1 MQVHGWGRY
10 PRMDAQ
16 VLEPFSAAQCAEA
29 VAKGPVIARGLGRSY
44 GDSSLGPRML
54 STRRFDHL
62 LAFDPDTGLLHCE
75 AGVTLDELLR
85 VFVPRGWFP
94 PVVPGTRF
102 VTVGG
107 AIASDIHG
115 KNHHRDGSLSAHVRE
130 IEVLLG
136 SGDRV
141 KASGDLNADLYR
153 ATCGGMGLTG
163 VILSATLQLRR
174 LPSSQVAETI
184 IRVPNLDA
192 MLDAFAAHGPSSY
205 SVAWIDCVARGA
217 DLGRSVLML
226 GEHAGEGSLEPAT
239 RAAAQVPMDMP
250 AGLLNR
256 ATARAF
262 NALYFRRATDRR
274 RRVPLERFFF
284 PLDALSN
291 WNRLYGAPG
300 FVQYQFVVPKA
311 AGPAA
316 LREVL
321 RQVSGSSCGAFLA
334 VLKLFGAAN
343 DNFLSFPREGYTL
356 ALDLKAEAASFSLMD
371 RLDAVVLHHGGR
383 LYLAK
388 DARMSEAT
396 FKASY
401 PDWPQFEATR
411 DRWHAHGHFA
421 SGQSRR
427 LGLL

>member
-1 MQVHGWGRY
+1 ME
-10 PRMDAQ
+10 AQ
-16 VLEPFSAAQCAEA
+16 VVEPISAAQCAEV

-44 GDSSLGPRML
+44 GDSSLGPRMV

-62 LAFDPDTGLLHCE
+62 LAFDPDAGVLQCE

-85 VFVPRGWFP
+85 VFVPRGWLP
-94 PVVPGTRF
+94 PVVPGTRY

-115 KNHHRDGSLSAHVRE
+115 KNHHLDGSFGAHVRE

-141 KASGDLNADLYR
+141 QASASLNADLFR

-174 LPSSQVAETI
+174 LTSSQIVETI
-184 IRVPNLDA
+184 IRAPNLDA
-192 MLDAFAAHGPSSY
+192 VLEAFAAHSRSSY
-205 SVAWIDCVARGA
+205 SVAWIDCVARGFG
-217 DLGRSVLML
+217 LGRSVLML
-226 GEHAGEGSLEPAT
+226 GEHAVEGSLEPAKSVG
-239 RAAAQVPMDMP
+239 AQVPLDMP
-250 AGLLNR
+250 AWLLNR

-274 RRVPLERFFF
+274 RQVALDRFFF
-284 PLDALSN
+284 PLDALSH

-371 RLDAVVLHHGGR
+371 RLDAVVLQHGGR
-383 LYLAK
+383 LYLTK

-401 PDWPQFEATR
+401 PAWPQFEAIR
-411 DRWHAHGHFA
+411 DRWHAHGRFA